1 MGFTVNNSF
10 GKFSAETNTPLPI
23 FSAESLL
30 SLPTQ
35 QFGAAT
41 IDGNSVSNYDATHW
55 SRFTVDTSGFTNNS
69 DGLIKT
75 RSDKGFQFVNK
86 ADSGKTLKIK
96 LHNAAKNLS
105 KIFTLAPGDKIFRDG
120 GYSTVVTVP
129 AAGTESVDG
138 VVTTIPWMMGWRD
151 TDADVE
157 KKYSNTGSRHD
168 YFIEVL
174 PAVDLVDASGGT
186 GGGNGN
192 GTGASS
198 TCATENRV
206 ANTDDTCGECLSGFT
221 EDSTGVCVADATEE
235 EGPNYLL
242 YGGGLALLVVGG
254 IMASKMMKK

>member
-41 IDGNSVSNYDATHW
+41 IDGNSVTNYDATHW
-55 SRFTVDTSGFTNNS
+55 SNFTVDTSGQTDNA

-86 ADSGKTLKIK
+86 ADSGKTLQIK
-96 LHNAAKNLS
+96 LHNAAKTLS

-138 VVTTIPWMMGWRD
+138 VVTTIPWMMGWRS
-151 TDADVE
+151 TDDAVE
-157 KKYSNTGSRHD
+157 KKFSNTGSQHD

-174 PAVDLVDASGGT
+174 PAADLVDPSGGT
-186 GGGNGN
+186 DGTGN
-192 GTGASS
+192 GTG
-198 TCATENRV
+198 NG
-206 ANTDDTCGECLSGFT
+206 TDDSDD
-221 EDSTGVCVADATEE
+221 DSDDETEE